1 MISLTQTEQMERVVR
16 RWAQAQRRQN
26 LLDWHAQTGMLL
38 DMANNAARI
47 ANTAEDL
54 AFASDL
60 YTLAELSY
68 ERSVEFMPADISRL
82 PYLLSEA
89 A

>member
-1 MISLTQTEQMERVVR
+1 MRTLTQSEQMERVIR
-16 RWAQAQRRQN
+16 RWAQAHRKHD
-26 LLDWHAQTGMLL
+26 LLDWHSQTGMLM

-68 ERSVEFMPADISRL
+68 HRSVELMPKDLSRL
-82 PYLLSEA
+82 PSLMCEA